1 MRCAPEK
8 YGLKKGGIL
17 RRKNLIN
24 VIHLNADSNDPK
36 GWYTGPWN
44 SAVPA
49 AVGYA
54 NEGINLEHFHA
65 QMFEIYLV
73 AQGES
78 TAMVDGET
86 VRLRARDVLVVE
98 PGEVHTFTHST
109 PDYFHFVIQTPFVA
123 GDKRL
128 GHKAETG

>member
-1 MRCAPEK
+1 M
-8 YGLKKGGIL
+8 
-17 RRKNLIN
+17 
-24 VIHLNADSNDPK
+24 IHFHADTNDPK

-44 SAVPA
+44 SQVPA

-54 NEGINLEHFHA
+54 NEGINIEHFHA

-78 TAMVDGET
+78 TAIVDGET

-98 PGEVHTFTHST
+98 PGEVHTFVEST
-109 PDYFHFVIQTPFVA
+109 ADYFHFVIQTPFVA
-123 GDKRL
+123 GDKQL
-128 GHKAETG
+128 VVDEGTS